1 MRTLTVKTHK
11 RKATMKTKTIVVA
24 AALFAGSLALP
35 AFAQTLKQAS

>member
-11 RKATMKTKTIVVA
+11 RKATMTTKTILA

-35 AFAQTLKQAS
+35 AFAQTLKQVS